1 MDPRR
6 IMMLVE
12 DYNATPDKYTDKEAE
27 MIAALAQQSGQEFR
41 QESKPL
47 RKLAFNLA
55 DTASF
60 GLLPDS
66 IFKPESRGESVYG
79 QTMIDSIASGVGA
92 LGGLAT
98 GASALYKGGMGASK
112 YLSKPV
118 MGTTNVTRGQQM
130 VGQARDYAAKSPLL
144 HSMRAYGQRGASAV
158 KGTAAGQGVSKGF
171 NKLVKNMSEKL
182 LISEDVARNILMGS
196 GALAGA
202 GLYFE

>member
-27 MIAALAQQSGQEFR
+27 MIAALAQQSGQEFKK
-41 QESKPL
+41 ESKPL

-55 DTASF
+55 DTATF

-66 IFKPESRGESVYG
+66 IFKPESRGETVYG

-92 LGGLAT
+92 LGGLVT
-98 GASALYKGGMGASK
+98 GAGALYKGGVGASK

-130 VGQARDYAAKSPLL
+130 VGQARDYASRSPLL
-144 HSMRAYGQRGASAV
+144 HSMRAYGQQGASAI
-158 KGTAAGQGVSKGF
+158 KGTAAGQGASKGF

-182 LISEDVARNILMGS
+182 LISEENARNILIGS
-196 GALAGA
+196 GALVGA